1 MDFFKNHFLHF
12 EPVCIEQQWNHAMS
26 EHPIR
31 VMILEKSF
39 MFRSRFMFVSSQR
52 IPDDEV

>member
-1 MDFFKNHFLHF
+1 MDFLNHFLHF